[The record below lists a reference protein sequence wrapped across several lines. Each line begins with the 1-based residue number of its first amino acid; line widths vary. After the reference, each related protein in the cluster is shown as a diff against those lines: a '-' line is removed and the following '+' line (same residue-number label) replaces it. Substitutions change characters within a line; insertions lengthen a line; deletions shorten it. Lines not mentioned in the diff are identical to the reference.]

1 MKYKTINGETLRK
14 ALLSAQS
21 NLEANKDLVN
31 GLNVF
36 PVPDGDTG
44 TNMGLT
50 VSSAIKHLR
59 ELENPTIAEVA
70 KAAGAGAL
78 MGARGNSGVILSQ
91 LFRGFASGMK
101 GLEKADVA
109 DMARALDMAAK
120 MAYKAVMRPT
130 EGTVLTV
137 ARVMG
142 EFALQNYKKYDDVT
156 MFLTDVREKGEET
169 LEKTP
174 EMLAVLAEAG
184 VVDAGG
190 KGLLCLFEGA
200 LAYLKTGKEAVAKPA
215 PAPVTVQKTSAPA
228 ESSVDIPFGYCTE
241 FMIMGNSA
249 GFEKFRDELETFGD
263 SIVAVQGDDVIKIHI
278 HTNHPGQVLEKAM
291 ALGALNDIKIDNMR
305 FQHEH
310 LLADDEEVAAASQ
323 AARSEEPTKK
333 YGFVTVAS
341 GEGLYEIFNDLQ
353 VDEVIRGGQTMNP
366 STEDFIQCIDRIH
379 AETIILLP
387 NNSNIILAA
396 NQAKAL
402 SKKDIVVVPSK
413 TVPQGFAAMIAFDYD
428 ATPEE
433 NASAMAEA
441 VASVKSGE
449 VTFAVRDTKV
459 NGITIHKDD
468 VIGILDGTIVTSRKS
483 VEDAAKDVIQNA
495 VDEDT
500 SLITL
505 FYGEEVKDVT
515 AKAFAE
521 KLEDIYTD
529 YEVETVHG
537 GQPLYYYL
545 ISVE

>member
-200 LAYLKTGKEAVAKPA
+200 LAYLKTGKEAVAEPA

-228 ESSVDIPFGYCTE
+228 ESSADIPFGYCTE

-291 ALGALNDIKIDNMR
+291 ALRSAQRHQNR
-305 FQHEH
+305 QY
-310 LLADDEEVAAASQ
+310 AVPTRTP
-323 AARSEEPTKK
+323 ARRRRRSRS
-333 YGFVTVAS
+333 GVAS
-341 GEGLYEIFNDLQ
+341 RAIGRAGEKIRLRHRGVRRRTLRNIQRFASRRSNPRRTDHES
-353 VDEVIRGGQTMNP
+353 VDGRFYPMHRQNPRRDDYSLAEQQQYHLGGKP
-366 STEDFIQCIDRIH
+366 G
-379 AETIILLP
+379 
-387 NNSNIILAA
+387 
-396 NQAKAL
+396 
-402 SKKDIVVVPSK
+402 
-413 TVPQGFAAMIAFDYD
+413 QG
-428 ATPEE
+428 
-433 NASAMAEA
+433 
-441 VASVKSGE
+441 SV
-449 VTFAVRDTKV
+449 
-459 NGITIHKDD
+459 
-468 VIGILDGTIVTSRKS
+468 
-483 VEDAAKDVIQNA
+483 
-495 VDEDT
+495 
-500 SLITL
+500 
-505 FYGEEVKDVT
+505 
-515 AKAFAE
+515 
-521 KLEDIYTD
+521 
-529 YEVETVHG
+529 
-537 GQPLYYYL
+537 
-545 ISVE
+545 